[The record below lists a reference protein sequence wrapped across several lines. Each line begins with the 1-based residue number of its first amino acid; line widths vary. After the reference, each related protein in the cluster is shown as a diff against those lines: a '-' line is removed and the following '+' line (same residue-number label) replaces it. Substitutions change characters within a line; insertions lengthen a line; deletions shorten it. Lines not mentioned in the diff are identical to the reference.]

1 MRGKRWSGYL
11 SWQRRRRHVHRA
23 DVLDALLASVRGER
37 ADQILLTGDLVHLG
51 LPQEIEAAAAWL
63 EALGPPEKVMLVPG
77 NHDLYAVDSSPALAA
92 HWAGYLPEHMVRN
105 AAAMATGGG
114 FPVVR
119 QLAAGPDSVALIGV
133 SSAQPSPLFM
143 ASGRLGAAQLARL
156 EATLAGVSGFR
167 CLLIHHPPLPG
178 MTSWRKGLRDA
189 AALAALLSR
198 QPVDLALHGHVHH
211 NVAATG
217 PRQARVFGTASASSA
232 AAHAPAAYRCF
243 DVTATEGGWQVQMRL
258 VTVDVTG
265 RRVAR
270 EQERWTTPRRVS
282 VAASGPSASR

>member
-23 DVLDALLASVRGER
+23 DVLDALVASVRSEH

-63 EALGPPEKVMLVPG
+63 EALGPPDKVMLVPG
-77 NHDLYAVDSSPALAA
+77 NHDLYAVDSTPALLA
-92 HWAGYLPEHMVRN
+92 HWAGYLPAAGD
-105 AAAMATGGG
+105 AAAVSTGVG

-119 QLAAGPDSVALIGV
+119 QLAAGADSIALVGV

-143 ASGRLGAAQLARL
+143 ACGRLGAAQLTRL
-156 EATLAGVSGFR
+156 EAALAAAHGFR
-167 CLLIHHPPLPG
+167 CLLIHHPPLRG

-189 AALAALLSR
+189 AGLAAVLGR

-211 NVAATG
+211 NVAAMG

-232 AAHAPAAYRCF
+232 AAHAPAAYRRF
-243 DVTATEGGWQVQMRL
+243 DVTPNEGGWQVEMRL
-258 VTVDVTG
+258 VTVDAAG
-265 RRVAR
+265 RRV
-270 EQERWTTPRRVS
+270 EGELQRWATPRRVS
-282 VAASGPSASR
+282 VAASSPSASR